1 MHRRKRSTRAFAHRQ
16 PGAGGAVTA
25 NDDLARAIV
34 DWCGFPEICDRD
46 ACIRAR
52 RCRGAGVPCFDVE
65 ACHELMAETSVG
77 QELFEAAIAA
87 DASVL
92 LG

>member
-1 MHRRKRSTRAFAHRQ
+1 MHRRTRSPRTFRHRQ
-16 PGAGGAVTA
+16 PGAGGTSTG

-34 DWCGFPEICDRD
+34 NWCGFHEICDRD
-46 ACIRAR
+46 ACVRAR

-65 ACHELMAETSVG
+65 ACHELMAETPVG
-77 QELFEAAIAA
+77 EKLFEAAIAA

-92 LG
+92 RG